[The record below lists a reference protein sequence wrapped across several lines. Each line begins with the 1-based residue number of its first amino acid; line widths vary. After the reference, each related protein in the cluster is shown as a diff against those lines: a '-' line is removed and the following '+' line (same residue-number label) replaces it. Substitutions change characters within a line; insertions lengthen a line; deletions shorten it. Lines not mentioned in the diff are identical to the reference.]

1 VMPLEGEARE
11 QRRRSLGRRLRR
23 LRRGGRCHRRCADD
37 VAGSCRGGEQA
48 AALLNASATARGPYE
63 PGD

>member
-23 LRRGGRCHRRCADD
+23 GGRLC
-37 VAGSCRGGEQA
+37 
-48 AALLNASATARGPYE
+48 
-63 PGD
+63 